1 MVGGGAAA
9 PPRTQGDGGPEI
21 GGKKSRLSTPWDC
34 GVALRAKGQD
44 KLIHRQMNPSLTL
57 TMRPHT
63 ARLQYLAQGMCGA
76 HGLSQ
81 SSKGPGGD
89 LFYHY
94 SLDSRGENRGPESYN
109 D

>member
-1 MVGGGAAA
+1 M
-9 PPRTQGDGGPEI
+9 
-21 GGKKSRLSTPWDC
+21 
-34 GVALRAKGQD
+34 ALRAKGRG

-81 SSKGPGGD
+81 SSKGPGDD
-89 LFYHY
+89 LFHHF
-94 SLDSRGENRGPESYN
+94 SLDYRGENRGPESYN